1 MKNMAWNIVLI
12 VINIFV
18 LYPIVFV
25 SSQTYSPPC
34 KIENNGYT
42 LDFSTLKGKRFLSKE
57 KKNAHALSYVIIV
70 NQRDCRDNPSGGV
83 STYYYFSVH
92 LMCEAKSYYV

>member
-1 MKNMAWNIVLI
+1 M
-12 VINIFV
+12 F
-18 LYPIVFV
+18 
-25 SSQTYSPPC
+25 
-34 KIENNGYT
+34 
-42 LDFSTLKGKRFLSKE
+42 KGKCFLSKE

-92 LMCEAKSYYV
+92 LMCEAKSYYVW